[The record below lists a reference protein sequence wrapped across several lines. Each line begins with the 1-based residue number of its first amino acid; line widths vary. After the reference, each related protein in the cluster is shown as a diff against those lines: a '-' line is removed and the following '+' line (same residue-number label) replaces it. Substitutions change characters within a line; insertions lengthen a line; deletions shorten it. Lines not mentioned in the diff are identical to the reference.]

1 MSFITLKCK
10 NCGSQM
16 TLNTE
21 SHSATCTHCGSTF
34 LLADVL
40 DEQDIKITEST
51 TGKDIERKMS
61 AGDEIKKGETCIFQ
75 ANYEEA
81 EKHFKKAI
89 EYDDKNFR
97 AYLGIVKAKTQN
109 LNVIPENDDYLE
121 YAKCAINFAGFED
134 EVYVKSELAKIEL
147 LKREDFRQKKA
158 KRAKARHEEY
168 KRNKK
173 REINRFFTK
182 ITIVIA
188 VIFVVGILLAN
199 FLFGKDKG
207 WEKLNNRPI
216 EVSTTMQFVEALNS
230 AENMNKTINIKA
242 DLDFERSSISPIG
255 TASKPFTGKINGN
268 NHTIKNLQITITD
281 SGAYNY
287 YGLFG
292 CLANATVSDLT
303 LENIEISAL
312 TSSAVSSSNSYGI
325 LAGTATNSTI
335 KNVKVTGEACEISV
349 ANNNFSSL
357 YIGGLVGKI
366 NAGTKITNAAVN
378 TAITTTMD
386 TDSPDDYMYI
396 GGVAGYVDKSYI
408 TNSFYDGSIDNDVTP
423 ISFINNPHAY
433 IYIAGIAG
441 YVNNENVN
449 TSTFI
454 EKNIS
459 TASISTFTWNTSYST
474 TYIGGIAAH
483 GANLNVNAENYFYV
497 DGSNIYINGIL
508 TIISDLAD
516 YSMSDL
522 FTHFTTSTEVIGSKL
537 TEFFPSKT
545 WTVLGMT
552 VELKK

>member
-207 WEKLNNRPI
+207 WEKLNSRPI

-255 TASKPFTGKINGN
+255 TASKPFSGKINGN

-396 GGVAGYVDKSYI
+396 GGIAGYVDKSYI
-408 TNSFYDGSIDNDVTP
+408 TNSFYNGSVDNDVTP

-441 YVNNENVN
+441 YVNNENVD

-483 GANLNVNAENYFYV
+483 GANLNVSAENYFYV

>member
-207 WEKLNNRPI
+207 WEKLNSRPI

-255 TASKPFTGKINGN
+255 TASKPFSGKINGN

-292 CLANATVSDLT
+292 CLANATISDLT

-396 GGVAGYVDKSYI
+396 GGIAGYVDKSYI
-408 TNSFYDGSIDNDVTP
+408 TNSFYNGSIDNDVTP

-441 YVNNENVN
+441 YVNNENVD

-483 GANLNVNAENYFYV
+483 GANLNVSAENYFYV

-545 WTVLGMT
+545 WTVLGLT

>member
-40 DEQDIKITEST
+40 DEQDIKFTEST

-147 LKREDFRQKKA
+147 LKREDFRQKRA

-281 SGAYNY
+281 LGAYNY

-292 CLANATVSDLT
+292 CLENATVSDLT
-303 LENIEISAL
+303 LENIEINAL
-312 TSSAVSSSNSYGI
+312 TNSTTASSNSYGI

-335 KNVKVTGEACEISV
+335 KNIKVTGDACEISV

-378 TAITTTMD
+378 TVITTTMD

-396 GGVAGYVDKSYI
+396 GGIAGHVDKSYI
-408 TNSFYDGSIDNDVTP
+408 TNSFYDGSIDNYVTP
-423 ISFINNPHAY
+423 ISIINNPHVY
-433 IYIAGIAG
+433 TYIAGIAG
-441 YVNNENVN
+441 YVNNDGIN

-459 TASISTFTWNTSYST
+459 TAKIISYPQIKKYST
-474 TYIGGIAAH
+474 DNIGGIVAH
-483 GANLNVNAENYFYV
+483 GANFNVNAENYCYV
-497 DGSNIYINGIL
+497 DGSNIVYITTALN
-508 TIISDLAD
+508 ISDLAD
-516 YSMSDL
+516 YSSNDL
-522 FTHFTTSTEVIGSKL
+522 FAHFTIDEELIEEKL
-537 TEFFPSKT
+537 AEFFPEKT
-545 WTVLGMT
+545 WSVYGMT
-552 VELKK
+552 VDLKR